1 MLLALFVLVVGFVL
15 LMRGADVLVD
25 GAVALSRRVHVP
37 EIIIGLTIVAMGT
50 SAPEAAVSIIGVL
63 SGANGISIGNI
74 IGSNIVNILLILGVS
89 ACIYPIV
96 AARNTV
102 RYEIPFVILITCVLG
117 WLGATYGEINR
128 AGATILIILFILF
141 LGYLFATSGTEDLS
155 DKSPENISGV
165 HIFVMLV
172 AGLVALVMGSNM
184 IIKSASTLA
193 AFFGMSQRAI
203 GLSIVALGTSLP
215 ELSTCVSAAIKK
227 KSDLVF
233 GNIIGSNIFNI
244 LFVLGISGIV
254 GTINFEPKFVM
265 DTIIAIAVALL
276 LWLITLRNYK
286 LPRWAGVLF
295 VILYGIY
302 IAYVV
307 K

>member
-1 MLLALFVLVVGFVL
+1 MLLALFVLIVGFVL

-25 GAVALSRRVHVP
+25 GAVALSRRVHIP
-37 EIIIGLTIVAMGT
+37 EIIIGLTVVAMGT

-74 IGSNIVNILLILGVS
+74 IGSNIANILLILGVS

-102 RYEIPFVILITCVLG
+102 RFEIPFVVFITCVLG
-117 WLGATYGEINR
+117 WLGVTYGEINR
-128 AGATILIILFILF
+128 GGATVLIALFIVF
-141 LGYLFATSGTEDLS
+141 LGYLFATSKTTDLQEM
-155 DKSPENISGV
+155 SPENISGI
-165 HIFVMLV
+165 HICVMIG
-172 AGLVALVMGSNM
+172 AGLAALVFGSNM
-184 IIKSASTLA
+184 IIKSASVIATA
-193 AFFGMSQRAI
+193 VGMSQRAI
-203 GLSIVALGTSLP
+203 GLTIVALGTSLP
-215 ELSTCVSAAIKK
+215 ELSTCISAAIKK

-254 GTINFEPKFVM
+254 GTMDFEPKFIT
-265 DTIIAIAVALL
+265 DTIVATGVAVL

-286 LPRWAGVLF
+286 LIRWAGVLF
-295 VILYGIY
+295 VLLYVVY
-302 IAYVV
+302 IAFVV
-307 K
+307 M

>member
-307 K
+307 M

>member
-25 GAVALSRRVHVP
+25 GAVALSRRVHIP
-37 EIIIGLTIVAMGT
+37 EIIIGLTVVAMGT

-74 IGSNIVNILLILGVS
+74 IGSNIANILLILGVS

-128 AGATILIILFILF
+128 GGATILIALFVLF
-141 LGYLFATSGTEDLS
+141 LGYLFATSGTEDLP
-155 DKSPENISGV
+155 DKSPETISGV

-172 AGLVALVMGSNM
+172 AGLGALVFGSNM
-184 IIKSASTLA
+184 IIKSASTIA

-203 GLSIVALGTSLP
+203 GLTIVALGTSLP
-215 ELSTCVSAAIKK
+215 ELSTCISAAIKK

-286 LPRWAGVLF
+286 LSRWAGVLF
-295 VILYGIY
+295 VILYGV
-302 IAYVV
+302 YVV
-307 K
+307 SVVM